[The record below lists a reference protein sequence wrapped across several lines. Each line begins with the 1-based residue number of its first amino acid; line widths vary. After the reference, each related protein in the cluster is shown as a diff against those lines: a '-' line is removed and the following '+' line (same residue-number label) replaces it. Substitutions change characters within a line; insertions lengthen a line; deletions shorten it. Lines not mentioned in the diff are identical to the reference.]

1 MLKSIAAKYGKSA
14 AQLCI
19 RWCLQN
25 GILPL
30 PKSVTPSRIIENAD
44 VFDFEIMIIQE
55 NTVLFAKQRKSD
67 IRISS
72 TKKQSREKK
81 YPYVK
86 AGKGSI
92 AGAKNMA

>member
-1 MLKSIAAKYGKSA
+1 
-14 AQLCI
+14 
-19 RWCLQN
+19 
-25 GILPL
+25 
-30 PKSVTPSRIIENAD
+30 
-44 VFDFEIMIIQE
+44 MIIQE